1 MKCSVARCSTVQDT
15 GSGSS
20 PSRRRPGLP
29 SGFSLR
35 VQYLPFPRASPVLL
49 SGLSVL
55 SPCFSVSLFS
65 DAQVVLIA
73 CFAFS
78 PFFGRLPPPGSVAC
92 LQFLPFSFAP
102 FPLQIF
108 QSNLFIHNSRQNS
121 RSVKIRVTSSLFVI
135 LFGEFIRVL
144 FRQLPNLKKKKNKFP
159 DVDVALR
166 HGTSF
171 LATQNREFVNTRR
184 ILPKTLIN
192 TPGPP
197 VGGIL
202 FDHDVQP

>member
-73 CFAFS
+73 CFVFS

-92 LQFLPFSFAP
+92 LQFLLLLLRRSPSRFSSPIFLSTTVDRTAARLRFAFLP
-102 FPLQIF
+102 ACCNFVLRIY
-108 QSNLFIHNSRQNS
+108 QSVVSTIA
-121 RSVKIRVTSSLFVI
+121 
-135 LFGEFIRVL
+135 E
-144 FRQLPNLKKKKNKFP
+144 LKKKSP
-159 DVDVALR
+159 MSMLR
-166 HGTSF
+166 
-171 LATQNREFVNTRR
+171 
-184 ILPKTLIN
+184 
-192 TPGPP
+192 
-197 VGGIL
+197 
-202 FDHDVQP
+202 